1 MHILTHIS
9 FLPSTSIC
17 RYTDFY
23 LPGIMLLVF
32 LASLVAFHH
41 IPFKPRMKPRYSL
54 ADIKARKAAQ
64 DEQMRQQQQVE
75 FAN

>member
-1 MHILTHIS
+1 MHILTCS
-9 FLPSTSIC
+9 PCNYTTIC

-32 LASLVAFHH
+32 VASLVAFHH

-75 FAN
+75 FGN

>member
-1 MHILTHIS
+1 MHTLTYCLSI
-9 FLPSTSIC
+9 TTCIC

-32 LASLVAFHH
+32 LASLVVFHH

-54 ADIKARKAAQ
+54 ADIKARKVAQ

-75 FAN
+75 FGGN